1 MDLQWIPAWAGRT
14 TRQERPTDRRSVCR
28 RSGGPG
34 CGAEPG
40 NGPAHGKRRPVGTGA
55 SSYTARAV
63 RLRHSR
69 RRAIPRR
76 AATGLPCLPMHDPAY
91 KLLFSDPRMV
101 ADLLRGFVPGDWNRS
116 LDFST
121 LAKVSPEH
129 VSDTL
134 VQRLGD
140 LLWRVRFR
148 DDAPETLT
156 GGAGELLVMLE
167 FQSSSD
173 AAMGARLLANIAM
186 VHQELI
192 RRGAL
197 RGGGRLPPVLPLVFY
212 NGESRWSA
220 AVEVRETIAPVDEV
234 LDEVQPRLRY
244 RVVDAGAMDV
254 EDAVSESRVWALVGL
269 ENSTTVAELVRGLGA
284 VFGRFGGPE
293 ASGFRAGLYEW
304 ARHSPLVR
312 RSAVELPP
320 RRELEGG
327 EMATLL
333 EARAREWERQWYRQ
347 GRAEGIE
354 QGRVEGVEQGIERG
368 RAEGVEQGIERG
380 RAEGVEQGIE
390 RGRAEGVE
398 QGIER
403 GRAEGVEQGIERG
416 RAEGIEQGI
425 ERGRAEERARL
436 YHRQVARK
444 FGPET
449 AHRLSELLGRIA
461 DDGSAVEIG
470 EWIIECETGA
480 ELLERA
486 ARVSGP
492 PDPERPVNATQST
505 AWRDEGHHRDG

>member
-1 MDLQWIPAWAGRT
+1 
-14 TRQERPTDRRSVCR
+14 
-28 RSGGPG
+28 
-34 CGAEPG
+34 
-40 NGPAHGKRRPVGTGA
+40 
-55 SSYTARAV
+55 
-63 RLRHSR
+63 
-69 RRAIPRR
+69 
-76 AATGLPCLPMHDPAY
+76 MHDPAY

-220 AVEVRETIAPVDEV
+220 AVEVRETIAPVGGV
-234 LDEVQPRLRY
+234 LNEVQPRLRY
-244 RVVDAGAMDV
+244 RVIDAGAMDV
-254 EDAVSESRVWALVGL
+254 EDAVPESRVWALVGL
-269 ENSTTVAELVRGLGA
+269 ENSTTVAELIRGLGA
-284 VFGRFGGPE
+284 VFERFGGPE

-347 GRAEGIE
+347 GRAEGIK

-390 RGRAEGVE
+390 RGRAEGV
-398 QGIER
+398 
-403 GRAEGVEQGIERG
+403 
-416 RAEGIEQGI
+416 EQGI